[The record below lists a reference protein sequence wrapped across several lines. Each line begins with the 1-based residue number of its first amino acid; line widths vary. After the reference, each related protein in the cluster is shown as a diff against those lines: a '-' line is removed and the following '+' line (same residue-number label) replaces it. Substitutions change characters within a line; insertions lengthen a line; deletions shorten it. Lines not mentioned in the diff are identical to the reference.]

1 MVEPPGALVDEL
13 TTALGAPRTSALP
26 TAALDVLRKDPAV
39 TSARIWLLDVAGDT
53 LTDIQD
59 PGSRVPV
66 LTTVAGRAAL
76 DDSAMVTG
84 DSALIPVS
92 QRGHVLGVLEV
103 SGADVASLVTRMSPV
118 ATLLAE
124 DLIGSLL
131 YGDSLERL
139 RRSHELSVSA
149 TVQHT
154 LLPLLGY
161 RDETVELTG
170 RLEPAYDVAGDLY
183 DYAVNP
189 EGVHMAMF
197 DAVGHDLRSTT
208 LSTLTAGAYRRG
220 RRNGAPLEKIAEEI
234 DATVSSFDQR
244 VDFVTGL
251 VGRLELSTGRLHLWN
266 AGHLDPVI
274 VRGSRVLSLSP
285 SRRCR
290 PFGLGPLGGGVD
302 TFDVE
307 PGDLIVFYT
316 DGVIEA
322 RDRGRLEWGM
332 ASLKEAL
339 IALAHTERALDHVA
353 KAVLDRVVTHVGRAL
368 SDDAALLLVRPAGS
382 A

>member
-1 MVEPPGALVDEL
+1 MIEPPRALLDEL
-13 TTALGAPRTSALP
+13 TTALASTRTSALP
-26 TAALDVLRKDPAV
+26 TAALDVLKNDPAV
-39 TSARIWLLDVAGDT
+39 TSARVWLLDVAGDT

-59 PGSRVPV
+59 PGSRLPV
-66 LTTVAGRAAL
+66 SNSTAGRATL
-76 DDSAMVTG
+76 TDSAMVANA
-84 DSALIPVS
+84 SALIPVS
-92 QRGHVLGVLEV
+92 YRGQVLGVLEV
-103 SGADVASLVTRMSPV
+103 SGADGKSLVTRMAPI
-118 ATLLAE
+118 AMLLAE

-131 YGDSLERL
+131 SGDSLERL

-149 TVQHT
+149 TIQHT

-220 RRNGAPLEKIAEEI
+220 RRSGAPLEEIAHEI
-234 DATVSSFDQR
+234 DRTVRSFDNK

-251 VGRLELSTGRLHLWN
+251 VGRLELATGRLHVWN
-266 AGHLDPVI
+266 AGHLDPLL
-274 VRGSRVLSLSP
+274 VRGSQVLTLSP

-290 PFGLGPLGGGVD
+290 PFGLGPLGGCVD

-322 RDRGRLEWGM
+322 RNPGRREWGI
-332 ASLKEAL
+332 LRLGEAL
-339 IALAHTERALDHVA
+339 TAFAASERALDHVA
-353 KAVLDRVVTHVGRAL
+353 KGVLDRVVTHVGRGL
-368 SDDAALLLVRPAGS
+368 SDDAALLLVRPARPS
-382 A
+382 